1 MKKVPNIKKIKCVIF
16 QAKNEVIERVTQA
29 INEAAN
35 IKEKAVI
42 AQKLLNEVEEL
53 LACKHFIRKKAEC
66 KICHYIAKL
75 RKRTGNLII
84 KAKQLK

>member
-16 QAKNEVIERVTQA
+16 QAKNETIERITQA

-53 LACKHFIRKKAEC
+53 LACKHFSRKKAEC

-75 RKRTGNLII
+75 RKRTANLII
-84 KAKQLK
+84 KDKQLK